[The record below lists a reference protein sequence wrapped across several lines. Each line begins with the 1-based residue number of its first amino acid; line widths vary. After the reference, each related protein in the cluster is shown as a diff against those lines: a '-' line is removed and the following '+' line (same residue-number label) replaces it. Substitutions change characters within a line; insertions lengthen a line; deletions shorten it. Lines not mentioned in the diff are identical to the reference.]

1 MSALGAEIAAQVE
14 GTRVGGDTGGA
25 RVAAHALIV
34 SEIHVHVKGPVAK
47 SGTGVPYPRLL

>member
-1 MSALGAEIAAQVE
+1 
-14 GTRVGGDTGGA
+14 
-25 RVAAHALIV
+25 V